1 MAQIQEQTVTIKLS
15 KLVRDGSK
23 VEDLRPDGFE
33 TTLEALLGEIV
44 TDESVI
50 VEVVPSDD

>member
-1 MAQIQEQTVTIKLS
+1 MAHIQEQTVTIKLS

-23 VEDLRPDGFE
+23 TDDLRPEGFE
-33 TTLEALLGEIV
+33 ATLEALLTEIV

-50 VEVVPSDD
+50 VEVVEND